1 MGGGHEPRGL
11 LGTHARVIVRPVL
24 VGLLA
29 TLVLAGCSSTEEEP
43 SATPSE
49 STAESPSQGTSTPP
63 PPPPPPAP
71 KSGACYDLT
80 VAAAD
85 DLSSDAEPVPCAEAH
100 TARTV
105 HVGRLPALADDPQ
118 ITVEDPEVGRLLAQ
132 ECPRR
137 VDAFLGGDP
146 VTRNL
151 SRFVAIWFV
160 PSAADADAGASWFRC
175 DVVAFGADDAFAK
188 LPQQRLEGVLASDTA
203 LETFGTCGT
212 AAPGAVGF
220 RRVICS
226 LPHSWRAVTTL
237 RISDS
242 ARYPGVAKV
251 RSSGDSACADHVESQ
266 AGFTTEIDYGWEW
279 PTRAQWGAGQR
290 YGFCWA
296 PA

>member
-1 MGGGHEPRGL
+1 MTVAPRPAPRRGVRRAPALLGL
-11 LGTHARVIVRPVL
+11 LG
-24 VGLLA
+24 LLTA
-29 TLVLAGCSSTEEEP
+29 LVLSSCSSSEETP

-49 STAESPSQGTSTPP
+49 STAESPSQESSTP

-71 KSGACYDLT
+71 KPGACYDLT

-85 DLSSDAEPVPCAEAH
+85 NLSSDVEPVSCSRAH

-105 HVGRLPALADDPQ
+105 HVGKLPALADDPQ
-118 ITVEDPEVGRLLAQ
+118 IAVDDPRVGRLLAQ

-160 PSAADADAGASWFRC
+160 PSVADAEAGASWFRC
-175 DVVAFGADDAFAK
+175 DVVAFGADDAFAR
-188 LPQQRLEGVLASDTA
+188 LPQQRLEGVLATEAA
-203 LETFGTCGT
+203 LDTFGTCGT
-212 AAPGAVGF
+212 AAPGAPGF

-237 RISDS
+237 RIADS
-242 ARYPGVAKV
+242 PRYPGVAKV
-251 RSSGDSACADHVESQ
+251 RASGDSACADYVESQ

-279 PTRAQWGAGQR
+279 PTEAQWDAGQR